1 MNEKTTQG
9 QSRATIDKERRIGSL
24 LKISMQIAASKF
36 GGGRWNYFHFDANAG
51 SGWNE
56 VVDVPGSPRVFWDL
70 ADRHLANM
78 PFHAFFAERSAS
90 RAHALLR
97 AVPGRPPQRSGS
109 YVFARDNEEVL
120 AVFAQFIRDH
130 DRPAY
135 AVGTVIVDPNGWFY
149 RNSHSEGAPVTG
161 LYEFAKEFPKID
173 IALNLNARTYR
184 LQRGDGQCVQGP
196 EEVMRG
202 LGKAHW
208 LVSHATYGGN
218 NYFLAIGRNTVTGD
232 HKALGMYDLKSEQG
246 RYIINL
252 VEGRRQRT
260 LFDAFDAAI

>member
-1 MNEKTTQG
+1 MTEKTTQG

-24 LKISMQIAASKF
+24 LSISMQVAASKF
-36 GGGRWNYFHFDANAG
+36 SGGRWNYFHFDANAG

-56 VVDVPGSPRVFWDL
+56 VVDAPGSPRVFWDL

-78 PFHAFFAERSAS
+78 PFHAFFAERSLS

-97 AVPGRPPQRSGS
+97 AVPDLPQGSGS
-109 YVFARDNEEVL
+109 YVFARDNQEVL

-130 DRPAY
+130 DRPAH
-135 AVGTVIVDPNGWFY
+135 AVGTLIVDPNGWFY
-149 RNSHSEGAPVTG
+149 RNSHGEGAPVTG
-161 LYEFAKEFPKID
+161 LYEFANEFPKID

-196 EEVMRG
+196 EEIMQQFR
-202 LGKAHW
+202 KEHW
-208 LVSHATYGGN
+208 LVSYANYGGN
-218 NYFLAIGRNTVTGD
+218 TYFLAVGRNKIRGE
-232 HKALGMYDLKSEQG
+232 HKALGMYALESEQG

-252 VEGRRQRT
+252 IEGRRQGT
-260 LFDAFDAAI
+260 LFDAAI